1 MPGVPWIARLTVE
14 EARQEMRK
22 LWREREAAIESSD
35 YDEVERLNL
44 VLSAV
49 AGRVGELGGDV

>member
-1 MPGVPWIARLTVE
+1 MATIPWIARLTVD
-14 EARQEMRK
+14 EARREMRR
-22 LWREREAAIESSD
+22 LWREREQAIESSD

-49 AGRVGELGGDV
+49 AVRVGELGGDV